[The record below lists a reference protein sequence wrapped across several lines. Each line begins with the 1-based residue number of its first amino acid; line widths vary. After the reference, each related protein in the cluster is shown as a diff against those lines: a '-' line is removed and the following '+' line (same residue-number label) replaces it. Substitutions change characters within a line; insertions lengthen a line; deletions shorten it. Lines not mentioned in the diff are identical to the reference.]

1 MKREY
6 YLNVIININKINNF
20 INPQPIT
27 TTKMHID
34 FMRKI
39 DRYLGVPIC
48 YFLSGL
54 NLLTRPF
61 KRKPKKIEKILF
73 IQISEMGSAV
83 SVAPSIMELKKCY
96 PKAEIYYLMF
106 KEMAEI
112 IEVIGL
118 VKKQNIYTI
127 RSKSFPLM
135 LLDVL
140 KVILQLRIKRFDVII
155 DIELFS
161 RFSSILS
168 YLIGAKDII
177 GFNRFHMEGL
187 YRGNFQTKRINYNHT
202 KHIAL
207 NFLACI
213 KAIDEPRTEVPL
225 LKKKLELKRLY
236 PPLITSDKESKNNI
250 IKKLKTINPEFN
262 EKKKIVVLNPNAS
275 MLLPLRRWPLE
286 NYIALAKK
294 LIKEKSAYI
303 VLEGTKQEQKD
314 TKTIAN
320 AINNKR
326 CIDLAGKTT
335 VKELIDLYNIS
346 DVLVSNDS
354 GPPNF
359 AALTKIK
366 VIVLYG
372 PENPACYLPLSR
384 NIKLIYADLICSP
397 CISAYNHRK
406 SACNDNRCMKAI
418 KVDEVYKEVV
428 KTL

>member
-1 MKREY
+1 
-6 YLNVIININKINNF
+6 
-20 INPQPIT
+20 
-27 TTKMHID
+27 
-34 FMRKI
+34 MRKI

-48 YFLSGL
+48 YALSAI

-61 KRKPKKIEKILF
+61 KRKPKSINKILF

-83 SVAPSIMELKKCY
+83 SLTPSIIELKKRY

-112 IEVIGL
+112 IEVMGL
-118 VKKQNIYTI
+118 IKKENIYTI
-127 RSKSFPLM
+127 RSSSFSLM
-135 LLDVL
+135 ILDVL
-140 KVILQLRIKRFDVII
+140 KTIFKLRIKRFDVIV

-161 RFSSILS
+161 RFSSILT

-187 YRGNFQTKRINYNHT
+187 YRGNFQTKRIIYNHA

-207 NFLACI
+207 NFLAFI
-213 KAIDEPRTEVPL
+213 YAIDEPRTDIPL
-225 LKKKLELKRLY
+225 LKKKLELKNLY
-236 PPLITSDKESKNNI
+236 PPLITSDKESRENI
-250 IKKLKTINPEFN
+250 INKIKSINPDFD

-275 MLLPLRRWPLE
+275 MLLPLRRWSPK
-286 NYIALAKK
+286 NYTELAKK
-294 LIKEKSAYI
+294 ILNKTNAYV
-303 VLEGTKQEQKD
+303 VLTGSPNETKD
-314 TKTIAN
+314 TKVIKDAV
-320 AINNKR
+320 NNKR
-326 CIDLAGKTT
+326 CIDLGGKTT
-335 VKELIDLYNIS
+335 IKDLIDLYNIS

-406 SACNDNRCMKAI
+406 SPCNNNKCMQAI
-418 KVDEVYKEVV
+418 KVDDVYGEVIKV
-428 KTL
+428 L